1 MQRQMQ
7 RLNEGLEY
15 GDLKRSV
22 VPEVT
27 IDTFKSKMGDDKDI
41 CTITLLCKE
50 KNPAIDLMN
59 FLEKSYDWLLD
70 AEISSGERDDGKYL
84 VFVEAD
90 RNKEL
95 PTHIEQMIRDILNL
109 TEDKQEDWKFKYYRS
124 KDYHDLTVE
133 NLAREIPLTP
143 REYREM
149 HPNKKDKKKKAEI
162 KQLQAVAN
170 VPIEAEKTED
180 KELQSLQS
188 AAGIL

>member
-1 MQRQMQ
+1 MH

-22 VPEVT
+22 IPEVT

-109 TEDKQEDWKFKYYRS
+109 TEDKQDDWKFKYYRS

-149 HPNKKDKKKKAEI
+149 HPNKKDKKKKAEM
-162 KQLQAVAN
+162 KQLQAAAN
-170 VPIEAEKTED
+170 VPIQPEKTED

-188 AAGIL
+188 AAGII

>member
-1 MQRQMQ
+1 MQ

-95 PTHIEQMIRDILNL
+95 PTHIEQMIRDLLNL
-109 TEDKQEDWKFKYYRS
+109 
-124 KDYHDLTVE
+124 
-133 NLAREIPLTP
+133 
-143 REYREM
+143 
-149 HPNKKDKKKKAEI
+149 
-162 KQLQAVAN
+162 
-170 VPIEAEKTED
+170 TED

-188 AAGIL
+188 AAGII

>member
-1 MQRQMQ
+1 MQ

-22 VPEVT
+22 IPEVT

-50 KNPAIDLMN
+50 KNPAQDLMN

-90 RNKEL
+90 RNPEL
-95 PTHIEQMIRDILNL
+95 PTHIVEMIQDILNL
-109 TEDKQEDWKFKYYRS
+109 TEDEQEDWQFKYYRN
-124 KDYHDLTVE
+124 KDYNDVTVE
-133 NLAREIPLTP
+133 NLAREIPLTA
-143 REYREM
+143 RQYREL
-149 HPNKKDKKKKAEI
+149 HPSKKDKKRKSEI
-162 KQLQAVAN
+162 KKLKAAAN
-170 VPIEAEKTED
+170 VPIKSEKTDD

-188 AAGIL
+188 AAGII